1 MRGCD
6 VPRRRTRGFTGR
18 GFRGRG
24 FMGVA
29 AVLALLLGLSPVAAQ
44 QTAPQAPPPGAPGAA
59 AMQPVVGVIDV
70 QQVMAKST
78 AAQQAVAQRDKY
90 LDTYQARA
98 AEVEKG
104 LRETDQELGRL
115 RATLPP
121 DQFNARYQAFQTRVS
136 EFQRE
141 VQTRRRNLERA
152 FGAAMNEVQAAVI
165 RAADMVAA
173 QRGMNLLLYRTQVFL
188 FNPSMDITDPVL
200 ARVNQDLPSV
210 KMADPDTLPPE
221 EDAGGQT
228 SNRRR

>member
-1 MRGCD
+1 MARRD
-6 VPRRRTRGFTGR
+6 LPRRVRLGFLGA
-18 GFRGRG
+18 
-24 FMGVA
+24 A
-29 AVLALLLGLSPVAAQ
+29 AVLALAAGAAPVAAQ
-44 QTAPQAPPPGAPGAA
+44 QAAQSPGQKAGPQPPAATAP
-59 AMQPVVGVIDV
+59 QPVVGVIDM
-70 QQVMAKST
+70 QQVMGKST
-78 AAQQAVAQRDKY
+78 AAQRVVSQRDKY

-98 AEVEKG
+98 AEVEQD

-121 DQFNARYQAFQTRVS
+121 EQFNARHQAFQARVT

-165 RAADMVAA
+165 RAADAVAA

-188 FNPSMDITDPVL
+188 FNPSMDVTEAVL
-200 ARVNQDLPSV
+200 ARVNQELPNV

-221 EDAGGQT
+221 EEPGGQT
-228 SNRRR
+228 SSRRR